1 MTVINIQALNKK
13 SFSSNIKSF
22 LASEESRGVENKVI
36 KSTAAW
42 MGVGQFT
49 VPPSNQTD
57 SQDIQ
62 E

>member
-1 MTVINIQALNKK
+1 M
-13 SFSSNIKSF
+13 KSF